1 MYPNFGEI
9 MISGSRPDFL
19 AQEGSSLESV
29 DATIQSILGPFSDWL
44 NKVVFYAPSVGG
56 VEIPLI
62 VVWLMAGAIFLTVYF
77 RFQPFTGLKYSY
89 KVVQGRLTRK
99 TDPGQVSSF
108 QALATELSGTVGL
121 GNIAGVAVAITIGGP
136 GAVLWIIIFGFLA
149 MTMKMVEATLG
160 VKYREVDDK
169 GEVIGGP
176 MYYLRNGLREKG
188 MPGFGSFLGYFYAI
202 ATLVGVFGAGNLF
215 QANQVAMLVQNATG
229 GEESFFAGRLWIIGL
244 IMAILAGIVILGGIS
259 RIAQWTS
266 AITPLMGVMYVAC
279 VLIIL
284 VINVQHLPGAVGAI
298 FTGAFT
304 GEGVTGGIVGVA
316 IVGIQRALFSNVGGV
331 GTAGMAHAAVKTR
344 HPATEGF
351 TALWEPFVDS
361 VVVCTLTGLAITIT
375 GVYQGDASGDGIVLT
390 TEAFATVSSWFPI
403 FVTVAAILFG
413 FSTVLSYAYYGEV
426 AIGFLTKKS
435 RAAVRGFHIVWILAV
450 VVGSAM
456 TLESVVGIS
465 DATLFI
471 MAFPNLLGI
480 YFLARR
486 TKKEIWTYR
495 ARVKAGTLDE
505 IPEDLQVGLRDHE
518 PTQQQIKE
526 EDARLKA
533 EGEKQ
538 SRVRRAFRKI
548 TADRREGREDKHTKL

>member
-44 NKVVFYAPSVGG
+44 NKVVFYAPNVGG

-62 VVWLMAGAIFLTVYF
+62 VVWLMAGAIFLTVYL

-89 KVVQGRLTRK
+89 KVIQGRLTRK

-136 GAVLWIIIFGFLA
+136 GAVLWIIIFGFFA

-188 MPGFGSFLGYFYAI
+188 MPRFGSFLGYFYAA

-229 GEESFFAGRLWIIGL
+229 GDESFFAGRLWLIGL
-244 IMAILAGIVILGGIS
+244 IMAILAGAVILGGIS

-266 AITPLMGVMYVAC
+266 AITPLMGVLYVAC

-284 VINVQHLPGAVGAI
+284 VINIQHLPGAIGAI

-361 VVVCTLTGLAITIT
+361 VVICTLTGLAITVT

-390 TEAFATVSSWFPI
+390 TEAFATVTSWFPI
-403 FVTVAAILFG
+403 FVTVAAVLFG

-435 RAAVRGFHIVWILAV
+435 RAAVLAFHIVWVLAV
-450 VVGSAM
+450 VIGSAM

-480 YFLARR
+480 YFLVRR
-486 TKKEIWTYR
+486 AKKEIWVYR

-518 PTQQQIKE
+518 PTQQQIDE
-526 EDARLKA
+526 EYARLKA
-533 EGEKQ
+533 EREEQ